1 MSDREKGRPMD
12 GRDITVDG
20 VAMYE
25 SLPSSVPAPGV
36 LVLHE
41 LFGLNDDIRRI
52 TDRFADLGY
61 VAVAPD
67 LLDGGRISC
76 VARAVAQIQRG
87 EGSIIDTA
95 DGHLRSLADRE
106 DVIDGRVAVVG
117 FCMGGSFA
125 LLLGA
130 RGTAQAISANYGI
143 FPGDD
148 IAARLCPVIASYGGK
163 DHLIGRDG
171 IKLSRA
177 LEGSEVP
184 HDIVTYPNAGHS
196 FMNEA
201 EGYRFSKAL
210 IGRPLMA
217 VAFDED
223 AAEDSW
229 QRIEAFFGEHL

>member
-1 MSDREKGRPMD
+1 MG
-12 GRDITVDG
+12 GRDLAVDG

-25 SLPSSVPAPGV
+25 SLPSIVPAPGV

-76 VARAVAQIQRG
+76 VARAMAQIQRG
-87 EGSIIDTA
+87 EGSIVDTA
-95 DGHLRSLADRE
+95 EEHLQSLAGRE
-106 DVIDGRVAVVG
+106 DVDDARVAVVG

-148 IAARLCPVIASYGGK
+148 IAARLCPVVASYGGK
-163 DHLIGRDG
+163 DHLMGRDG
-171 IKLSRA
+171 TKLSRA
-177 LEGSEVP
+177 LEGTDIP
-184 HDIVTYPNAGHS
+184 HDIVTYPNSGHS

-201 EGYRFSKAL
+201 DGHRVSKAL

-223 AAEDSW
+223 ASEDSW
-229 QRIEAFFGEHL
+229 SRIEAFFAEHL

>member
-1 MSDREKGRPMD
+1 MD
-12 GRDITVDG
+12 GRDLTVDG

-87 EGSIIDTA
+87 AGSIIDTA

-148 IAARLCPVIASYGGK
+148 IAGRLCPVIASYGGK

-201 EGYRFSKAL
+201 EGHRVSKAL

-217 VAFDED
+217 IAFDED

>member
-1 MSDREKGRPMD
+1 MR
-12 GRDITVDG
+12 GRDLTVDG

-25 SLPSSVPAPGV
+25 SLPQELPAPGV

-41 LFGLNDDIRRI
+41 MFGLNDDIRLI
-52 TDRFADLGY
+52 ADRFADLGY

-76 VARAVAQIQRG
+76 VARAMAQLQRG
-87 EGSIIDTA
+87 QGSIIDTA
-95 DGHLRSLADRE
+95 EEHLRSLAQRD
-106 DVIDGRVAVVG
+106 DVDDGRVAVAG

-130 RGTAQAISANYGI
+130 RGTARAISANYGI

-148 IAARLCPVIASYGGK
+148 VAQRLCPVIASYGGK
-163 DHLIGRDG
+163 DRLIGREG
-171 IKLSRA
+171 HKLSRA
-177 LEGSEVP
+177 LEGTEIS
-184 HDIVTYPNAGHS
+184 HDIVTYPDAGHS

-201 EGYRFSKAL
+201 EGHRVSKAL

-217 VAFDED
+217 VAFDEG
-223 AAEDSW
+223 ASEDSW
-229 QRIEAFFGEHL
+229 ERIETFFAEHV

>member
-1 MSDREKGRPMD
+1 MD
-12 GRDITVDG
+12 GRDLAVDG
-20 VAMYE
+20 VAIYE
-25 SLPSSVPAPGV
+25 SLPSSLPAPGI

-41 LFGLNDDIRRI
+41 LFGLNDDIRGI
-52 TDRFADLGY
+52 ADRFADLGY

-76 VARAVAQIQRG
+76 VARAMAQIQRG

-95 DGHLRSLADRE
+95 EEHLRSLADRE
-106 DVIDGRVAVVG
+106 DVDDRRVAIVG

-148 IAARLCPVIASYGGK
+148 VAERLCPVVASYGGK

-177 LEGSEVP
+177 LEGTDVP

-196 FMNEA
+196 FMNQA
-201 EGYRFSKAL
+201 EGHRISKAL

-223 AAEDSW
+223 ASEDAW
-229 QRIEAFFGEHL
+229 ERIEAFFAEHV

>member
-1 MSDREKGRPMD
+1 MKGRD
-12 GRDITVDG
+12 LTVDG
-20 VAMYE
+20 VAIYE
-25 SLPSSVPAPGV
+25 SLPPSLPAPGV

-76 VARAVAQIQRG
+76 VARAMAQIQRG
-87 EGSIIDTA
+87 EGSILDTA
-95 DGHLRSLADRE
+95 EEHLRSLADRE
-106 DVIDGRVAVVG
+106 DVDRQRVAVVG

-125 LLLGA
+125 LLLGV

-148 IAARLCPVIASYGGK
+148 VAERLCPVIASYGGK
-163 DHLIGRDG
+163 DHLMGRDG

-177 LEGSEVP
+177 LERTDVP
-184 HDIVTYPNAGHS
+184 RDIVTYPNAGHS
-196 FMNEA
+196 FMNQA
-201 EGYRFSKAL
+201 EGHRVSKAL
-210 IGRPLMA
+210 VGRPLMA

-223 AAEDSW
+223 ASEDSW
-229 QRIEAFFGEHL
+229 ERIDAFFSEHL

>member
-1 MSDREKGRPMD
+1 MS
-12 GRDITVDG
+12 GRDLTVGG

-25 SLPSSVPAPGV
+25 ALPPGLPAPGV
-36 LVLHE
+36 LILHE

-52 TDRFADLGY
+52 TDRFAALGY

-76 VARAVAQIQRG
+76 VARAMAQIQRG
-87 EGSIIDTA
+87 EGSIVDTA
-95 DGHLRSLADRE
+95 EEHLRSLADRE
-106 DVIDGRVAVVG
+106 DVIDRRVAVVG

-130 RGTAQAISANYGI
+130 RGTAQAISTNYGI

-148 IAARLCPVIASYGGK
+148 IAKRLCPVVASYGGK

-171 IKLSRA
+171 TRLSRA
-177 LEGSEVP
+177 LDDTDVP
-184 HDIVTYPNAGHS
+184 HDIVTYPNVGHS
-196 FMNEA
+196 FMNDA
-201 EGYRFSKAL
+201 EGHRVSKAL

-223 AAEDSW
+223 ASEDSW
-229 QRIEAFFGEHL
+229 ERIEAFFAEHL

>member
-1 MSDREKGRPMD
+1 MSDDEDGRPMS
-12 GRDITVDG
+12 GRDLTVDG
-20 VAMYE
+20 IAMYE
-25 SLPSSVPAPGV
+25 SLPSIVPAPGV

-76 VARAVAQIQRG
+76 VARAMAQIQRG
-87 EGSIIDTA
+87 EGSMIDTA
-95 DGHLRSLADRE
+95 EEHLWSLADRD
-106 DVIDGRVAVVG
+106 DVADRRVAVVG

-148 IAARLCPVIASYGGK
+148 IAMRLCPVVASYGGK
-163 DHLIGRDG
+163 DHLMGRDG
-171 IKLSRA
+171 VKLSRA
-177 LEGSEVP
+177 LEGTDIP
-184 HDIVTYPNAGHS
+184 RDIVTYPGAGHS
-196 FMNEA
+196 FMNDA
-201 EGYRFSKAL
+201 EGHRISKTL

-217 VAFDED
+217 VAFDEG
-223 AAEDSW
+223 ASEDSW
-229 QRIEAFFGEHL
+229 ERIGVFFAEHL

>member
-1 MSDREKGRPMD
+1 MD
-12 GRDITVDG
+12 GHDLTVDG
-20 VAMYE
+20 IALYE
-25 SLPSSVPAPGV
+25 SLPSNVPSPGV
-36 LVLHE
+36 LILHE

-52 TDRFADLGY
+52 TDRFAALGY

-67 LLDGGRISC
+67 LIDGGRISC
-76 VARAVAQIQRG
+76 VARAMAQIQRG
-87 EGSIIDTA
+87 QGSIIDA
-95 DGHLRSLADRE
+95 AEEHLRSLADRD
-106 DVIDGRVAVVG
+106 DVLDRRVAIVG

-130 RGTAQAISANYGI
+130 RGTARAISANYGI

-148 IAARLCPVIASYGGK
+148 IAERLCPVVASYGGK
-163 DHLIGRDG
+163 DHLMGRDG

-177 LEGSEVP
+177 LEGTDVP

-196 FMNEA
+196 FMNQA
-201 EGYRFSKAL
+201 EGHAISKAL

-223 AAEDSW
+223 ASEESW
-229 QRIEAFFGEHL
+229 ERIEAFFAEHL

>member
-1 MSDREKGRPMD
+1 MS
-12 GRDITVDG
+12 GRDLTVDG
-20 VAMYE
+20 VATYE
-25 SLPSSVPAPGV
+25 SLPSSLPAPGV

-52 TDRFADLGY
+52 ADRFAALGY

-76 VARAVAQIQRG
+76 VARAMAQIQRG
-87 EGSIIDTA
+87 EGSILDTA
-95 DGHLRSLADRE
+95 EEHLRSLADRE
-106 DVIDGRVAVVG
+106 DVIDRRVAVVG

-130 RGTAQAISANYGI
+130 RGTAHAVSANYGI

-148 IAARLCPVIASYGGK
+148 IAQRLCPVIASYGGK
-163 DHLIGRDG
+163 DHLMGRDG

-177 LEGSEVP
+177 LEGTDVP

-201 EGYRFSKAL
+201 EGHRVSKAL

-223 AAEDSW
+223 SAEDSW
-229 QRIEAFFGEHL
+229 GRIEAFFVEHL

>member
-1 MSDREKGRPMD
+1 MN
-12 GRDITVDG
+12 GRDLTVDG
-20 VAMYE
+20 VAIYE
-25 SLPSSVPAPGV
+25 SLPSALPAPGI

-76 VARAVAQIQRG
+76 VARAMAQIQRG
-87 EGSIIDTA
+87 EGSILDTA
-95 DGHLRSLADRE
+95 EDHLRSLADRD
-106 DVIDGRVAVVG
+106 DVDDRRVAVVG

-148 IAARLCPVIASYGGK
+148 VAERLCPVIASYGGK
-163 DHLIGRDG
+163 DHLMGRDG

-177 LEGSEVP
+177 LEGTGVP
-184 HDIVTYPNAGHS
+184 RDIVTYPNAGHS
-196 FMNEA
+196 FMNQA
-201 EGYRFSKAL
+201 EGHRISKAL

-229 QRIEAFFGEHL
+229 ERIDAFFAEHV

>member
-1 MSDREKGRPMD
+1 MN
-12 GRDITVDG
+12 GRDLTVDG
-20 VAMYE
+20 VAIYE
-25 SLPSSVPAPGV
+25 SLPSALPAPGI

-76 VARAVAQIQRG
+76 VARAMAQIQRG
-87 EGSIIDTA
+87 EGSILDTA
-95 DGHLRSLADRE
+95 EDHLRSLADRE
-106 DVIDGRVAVVG
+106 DVDDRRVAVVG

-148 IAARLCPVIASYGGK
+148 VAERLCPVIASYGGK
-163 DHLIGRDG
+163 DHLMGRDG

-177 LEGSEVP
+177 LEGTGVP
-184 HDIVTYPNAGHS
+184 RDIVTYPNAGHS
-196 FMNEA
+196 FMNQA
-201 EGYRFSKAL
+201 EGHRISKAL

-229 QRIEAFFGEHL
+229 ERIDAFFAEHV

>member
-1 MSDREKGRPMD
+1 MN
-12 GRDITVDG
+12 GRDLTVDG
-20 VAMYE
+20 VAIYE
-25 SLPSSVPAPGV
+25 SLPSALPAPGI

-76 VARAVAQIQRG
+76 VARAMAQIQRG
-87 EGSIIDTA
+87 EGSILDTA
-95 DGHLRSLADRE
+95 EDHLRSLADRE
-106 DVIDGRVAVVG
+106 DVDDRRVAVVG

-148 IAARLCPVIASYGGK
+148 VAERLCPVIASYGGK
-163 DHLIGRDG
+163 DHLMGRDG

-177 LEGSEVP
+177 LEGTDVP
-184 HDIVTYPNAGHS
+184 RDIVTYPNAGHS
-196 FMNEA
+196 FMNQA
-201 EGYRFSKAL
+201 EGHRISKAL

-229 QRIEAFFGEHL
+229 ERIDAFFAEHV

>member
-1 MSDREKGRPMD
+1 MS
-12 GRDITVDG
+12 GRDLTVDG
-20 VAMYE
+20 VAIYE
-25 SLPSSVPAPGV
+25 SLPSALPAPGI

-76 VARAVAQIQRG
+76 VARAMAQIQRG
-87 EGSIIDTA
+87 EGSILDTA
-95 DGHLRSLADRE
+95 EEHLRSLADRE
-106 DVIDGRVAVVG
+106 DVDDRRVAVVG

-143 FPGDD
+143 LPGDD
-148 IAARLCPVIASYGGK
+148 VAERLCPVIASYGGK
-163 DHLIGRDG
+163 DHLMGRDG

-177 LEGSEVP
+177 LEGTDVP
-184 HDIVTYPNAGHS
+184 RDIVTYPSVGHS
-196 FMNEA
+196 FMNQA
-201 EGYRFSKAL
+201 EGHRISKAL

-223 AAEDSW
+223 ASEDAW
-229 QRIEAFFGEHL
+229 KRIEAFFAEHV

>member
-1 MSDREKGRPMD
+1 MN
-12 GRDITVDG
+12 GRDLTVDG
-20 VAMYE
+20 VALYE
-25 SLPSSVPAPGV
+25 SLPASLPAPGV

-52 TDRFADLGY
+52 SDRFAGLGY

-76 VARAVAQIQRG
+76 VVRAMVQIQRG

-95 DGHLRSLADRE
+95 EDHLRSLADRD
-106 DVIDGRVAVVG
+106 DVADRRVAVVG

-130 RGTAQAISANYGI
+130 RGTAQAISTSYGI

-148 IAARLCPVIASYGGK
+148 VAKRLCPVVASYGEK
-163 DHLIGRDG
+163 DHLMGRDG
-171 IKLSRA
+171 IKLSRS
-177 LEGSEVP
+177 LEGTDVP
-184 HDIVTYPNAGHS
+184 RDIVTYPNAGHS
-196 FMNEA
+196 FMNQA
-201 EGYRFSKAL
+201 EGHRVSKAL

-223 AAEDSW
+223 ASEDSW
-229 QRIEAFFGEHL
+229 TRIEAFFAEHL

>member
-1 MSDREKGRPMD
+1 MS
-12 GRDITVDG
+12 GRDLIVDG

-25 SLPSSVPAPGV
+25 SLPDAVPAAGV

-52 TDRFADLGY
+52 TDRFAAMGY

-67 LLDGGRISC
+67 LLDGGRITC
-76 VARAVAQIQRG
+76 VARAMAQLQRG
-87 EGSIIDTA
+87 EGSVVDTA
-95 DGHLRSLADRE
+95 ERHLRSLAQRE
-106 DVIDGRVAVVG
+106 DVADGRVAVVG

-130 RGTAQAISANYGI
+130 RGTAKVISANYGG

-148 IAARLCPVIASYGGK
+148 IAERLCPVVASYGGR
-163 DHLIGRDG
+163 DHVFGSHG
-171 IKLSRA
+171 EKLSRA
-177 LEGSEVP
+177 LEQTTTP
-184 HDIVTYPNAGHS
+184 HDIVTYPDAGHS
-196 FMNEA
+196 FMNQVDDHPVA
-201 EGYRFSKAL
+201 NAL

-229 QRIEAFFGEHL
+229 RRIEAFFAEHL

>member
-1 MSDREKGRPMD
+1 MS
-12 GRDITVDG
+12 GRDLTVDG

-25 SLPSSVPAPGV
+25 SLPSDLPAPGV
-36 LVLHE
+36 LVIHE

-52 TDRFADLGY
+52 TDRVAGLGY

-76 VARAVAQIQRG
+76 VARAMAQIQIG

-95 DGHLRSLADRE
+95 EEHLRSLADRE
-106 DVIDGRVAVVG
+106 DVADGRVAIVG

-130 RGTAQAISANYGI
+130 RGTARAISTNYGI

-148 IAARLCPVIASYGGK
+148 IAKRLCPVIASYGGK
-163 DHLIGRDG
+163 DRLIGRDG
-171 IKLSRA
+171 NKLSRA
-177 LEGSEVP
+177 LEGTDVP
-184 HDIVTYPNAGHS
+184 YDIETYPNAGHS

-201 EGYRFSKAL
+201 EGHRISKAL

-217 VAFDED
+217 VAFDEG
-223 AAEDSW
+223 ASEDSW
-229 QRIEAFFGEHL
+229 ERIEAFFAEHL

>member
-1 MSDREKGRPMD
+1 
-12 GRDITVDG
+12 
-20 VAMYE
+20 MYE
-25 SLPSSVPAPGV
+25 SLPSSLPAPGV

-52 TDRFADLGY
+52 ADRFAALGY

-76 VARAVAQIQRG
+76 VARAMAQIQRG
-87 EGSIIDTA
+87 EGSIVDTA
-95 DGHLRSLADRE
+95 DEHLRSLADRE
-106 DVIDGRVAVVG
+106 DVIDRRVAVVG

-130 RGTAQAISANYGI
+130 RGTAQVISANYGI

-148 IAARLCPVIASYGGK
+148 IAQRLCPVIASYGGK
-163 DHLIGRDG
+163 DHLMGRDG

-177 LEGSEVP
+177 LEGTDVP

-201 EGYRFSKAL
+201 EGHRVSKAL

-223 AAEDSW
+223 ATEDSW
-229 QRIEAFFGEHL
+229 ERIEAFFAEHL